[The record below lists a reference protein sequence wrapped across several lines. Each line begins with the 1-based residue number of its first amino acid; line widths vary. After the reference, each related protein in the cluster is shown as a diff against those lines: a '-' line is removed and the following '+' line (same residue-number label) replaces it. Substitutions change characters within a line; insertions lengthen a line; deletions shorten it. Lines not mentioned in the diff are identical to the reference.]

1 MRRLFGLFLA
11 SSILTIFGCQ
21 ISTGGSTSAAGVE
34 QQDSAPRV
42 NAKKLK
48 ELENLSDPIVTDLER
63 SRWGNP
69 ETYTEL
75 GKQYHL
81 LKTNDGYSET
91 GMASWY
97 GAKFHG
103 RRTSSGQIF
112 DMYQLTAAHKTLPI
126 PVFAKVTN
134 LRNKKETIVLINDRG
149 PFHADRLID
158 LSFAAAVKL
167 GFHKEGTA
175 DVSVETISHEKDS
188 SLFIWIGGFDHKNQ
202 ALKVLEAVKELSLVP
217 SKIVENSSAGFDI
230 QFGPVLEGP
239 EADRLES
246 LLFATDYSPIRRLI
260 DQ

>member
-1 MRRLFGLFLA
+1 MRRLFELLLA
-11 SSILTIFGCQ
+11 LSILTIFGCQ
-21 ISTGGSTSAAGVE
+21 ISTGGSTSVASGG
-34 QQDSAPRV
+34 QQDSAPRF

-48 ELENLSDPIVTDLER
+48 ALENLSDPVVTDLER

-69 ETYTEL
+69 DTYTEL

-97 GAKFHG
+97 GAKFHR

-149 PFHADRLID
+149 PFHAKID
-158 LSFAAAVKL
+158 
-167 GFHKEGTA
+167 
-175 DVSVETISHEKDS
+175 
-188 SLFIWIGGFDHKNQ
+188 
-202 ALKVLEAVKELSLVP
+202 
-217 SKIVENSSAGFDI
+217 
-230 QFGPVLEGP
+230 
-239 EADRLES
+239 
-246 LLFATDYSPIRRLI
+246 
-260 DQ
+260 